1 MDETLVSESLLSK
14 YFKFTKSD
22 QILGHLGVVRPP
34 TKEVLYMFEVT
45 HVAHMWK
52 FVATTNIDPQN
63 NKSEQIYSHKYLG
76 KPRQSDSGQSPGKGG
91 PSRSFNY
98 LISHILEF

>member
-1 MDETLVSESLLSK
+1 M
-14 YFKFTKSD
+14 
-22 QILGHLGVVRPP
+22 
-34 TKEVLYMFEVT
+34 
-45 HVAHMWK
+45 
-52 FVATTNIDPQN
+52 NIDPQN